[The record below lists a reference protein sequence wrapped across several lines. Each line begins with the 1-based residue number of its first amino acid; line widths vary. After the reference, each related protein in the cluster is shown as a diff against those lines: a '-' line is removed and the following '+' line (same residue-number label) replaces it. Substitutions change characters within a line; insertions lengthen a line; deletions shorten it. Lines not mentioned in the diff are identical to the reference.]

1 MKPKNGKNAALSI
14 VLGKWGRIVGW
25 IGVALLVLFFI
36 VPVIFRYFLHDPLSG
51 PIRTKLNHMDAIGQ
65 EIKDLA
71 GRAKKFNDTSA
82 LAEVQ
87 REYEEV
93 KRNLNQVLQNA
104 QESIQLNSI
113 GENYHDLESALD
125 KIDPG
130 EVMLRD
136 HLANISKPVTEAGLG
151 VPLEWIWKLLS
162 GAAQQWTELLK
173 ARAEMN
179 RIAIDQLNRMKL
191 PEWEKIPPYSGL

>member
-14 VLGKWGRIVGW
+14 VLGKGGRIVGW

-36 VPVIFRYFLHDPLSG
+36 VPVILLYFLHDPLSG
-51 PIRTKLNHMDAIGQ
+51 SIRTKLNHMDAIGQ
-65 EIKDLA
+65 EIKGLA

-87 REYEEV
+87 REYEEL

-104 QESIQLNSI
+104 QESIQLNSV

-130 EVMLRD
+130 EVMLCD
-136 HLANISKPVTEAGLG
+136 HLASISRPVMEAGLG
-151 VPLEWIWKLLS
+151 VPFEWIWKLLS

-179 RIAIDQLNRMKL
+179 RTAIDQLNRMKL